1 MLGNLTGKRGS
12 KGKEIEYSSLEMADY
27 LSPYSQKLNIVEK
40 QKVFPILNCMA
51 EIPYNYGNSEEIV
64 FVGKTKI

>member
-51 EIPYNYGNSEEIV
+51 EIP
-64 FVGKTKI
+64 